1 MISRKRNK
9 DPCGGINC
17 KVKGVLVC
25 QLCFKNFTLIFIST
39 LSLGWLLSIIQY
51 YCGRLLRGNIF
62 KDSKSLKGQRKPL
75 MLYSLF
81 QCLQLCFCF
90 SFCFAEKFIVRN
102 TRTTVI
108 MLLKIKG
115 IFFFFLSLPFFSPP
129 LLMGLFLLG
138 DQLKFSSV
146 LYEQRNKSIFY
157 FTLNNLYGRNG
168 FQLVDSKQSH
178 CMVCICLS
186 KDHQVVTDKLI

>member
-1 MISRKRNK
+1 MLYCLLILLFQCGHVHEMFSEGSGFILILQPVPYNPRYSMNPWVCDYLARCLISGYIWTSKVINGIMNETESITYRPTDLQVPQYVLMSHVPRKRNK

-81 QCLQLCFCF
+81 
-90 SFCFAEKFIVRN
+90 
-102 TRTTVI
+102 
-108 MLLKIKG
+108 
-115 IFFFFLSLPFFSPP
+115 
-129 LLMGLFLLG
+129 
-138 DQLKFSSV
+138 
-146 LYEQRNKSIFY
+146 
-157 FTLNNLYGRNG
+157 
-168 FQLVDSKQSH
+168 
-178 CMVCICLS
+178 
-186 KDHQVVTDKLI
+186 